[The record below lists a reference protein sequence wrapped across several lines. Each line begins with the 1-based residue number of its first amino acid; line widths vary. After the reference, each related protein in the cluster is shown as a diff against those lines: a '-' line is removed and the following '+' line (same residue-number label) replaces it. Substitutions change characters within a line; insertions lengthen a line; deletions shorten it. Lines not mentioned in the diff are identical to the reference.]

1 MSDKRKVSTDALE
14 TLGMIHTRDEK
25 RDAIHLAVLPA
36 EAGQTLRPGA
46 DVEMRD
52 GVARAVPSDHPKA
65 VGIVDPFLHDSVRRG
80 ERFWLVIYPRK
91 IQSLRHVWSHPA
103 FPDEQAGYP
112 PAHVDDDAPTVNARA
127 AIHAVAVDLGVSDDA
142 LMAGAQTWLE
152 SDGSFDGYMCFGND
166 LSYSWDMASF
176 WNAYALLT
184 GEEVPEKYRQAFFS
198 CAC

>member
-1 MSDKRKVSTDALE
+1 
-14 TLGMIHTRDEK
+14 
-25 RDAIHLAVLPA
+25 
-36 EAGQTLRPGA
+36 
-46 DVEMRD
+46 
-52 GVARAVPSDHPKA
+52 
-65 VGIVDPFLHDSVRRG
+65 
-80 ERFWLVIYPRK
+80 VIYPRK

-142 LMAGAQTWLE
+142 LMAGAQTWLD
-152 SDGSFDGYMCFGND
+152 SNGSWDGYMRFGND